1 MLNLQQIQE
10 EYHFGQL
17 ELLSTQVVEGFVT
30 GMHKSPFHG
39 FSVEF
44 VEHRMYNPG
53 ESKKHIDWKLYAKTD
68 KLYVKKYEEETNL
81 RCQILIDISSSMF
94 FPEKQFNKL
103 QFSIFSSAALMQLL
117 NKQKDASGLTLFSD
131 QIEFHA
137 PAKLSLSHRK
147 RMMQELETHLQTKT
161 SRNKASSGTAEILH
175 QIAER
180 LNRRS
185 LVILF
190 SDMFSQDEP
199 EKVFSAL
206 QHFRFKKHEL
216 IIFHVTEPHQEKD
229 LSFPSKPYRFVDIE
243 TGEEA
248 KLNPLEL
255 KTNFKNKMFKFYET
269 LKLKCSQYQIDFV
282 EVDIKQNFNEVLIA
296 FLHKRKRL
304 Y

>member
-1 MLNLQQIQE
+1 MLNLQTIQE
-10 EYHFGQL
+10 EYTFGRL
-17 ELLSTQVVEGFVT
+17 ELLATQVVEGFIT

-81 RCQILIDISSSMF
+81 RCQLIIDTSSSMF
-94 FPEKQFNKL
+94 YPEKQFNKL
-103 QFSIFSSAALMQLL
+103 QFSIFAAASIMQLL
-117 NKQKDASGLTLFSD
+117 HRQKDASGLSLFSD
-131 QIEFHA
+131 TLEFHQT
-137 PAKLSLSHRK
+137 AKLNSSHRK
-147 RMMQELETHLQTKT
+147 RMMLEMEKMLSISTM
-161 SRNKASSGTAEILH
+161 RNKASVGTADLLH
-175 QIAER
+175 DLAER

-199 EKVFSAL
+199 DKVFAAL
-206 QHFRFKKHEL
+206 QHLRFKKHEL
-216 IIFHVTEPHQEKD
+216 ILFHVTEPNKERD
-229 LSFPSKPYRFVDIE
+229 FNFSAKPYRFIDIE

-248 KLNPLEL
+248 KLNPINIKED
-255 KTNFKNKMFKFYET
+255 FSSQMDAFYEE
-269 LKLKCSQYQIDFV
+269 LKLKCSQYKIDFV
-282 EVDIKQNFNEVLIA
+282 EADINQDFNQVLTA
-296 FLHKRKRL
+296 FLLKRQRL

>member
-1 MLNLQQIQE
+1 MLNLQTIQE
-10 EYHFGQL
+10 EYSFGRL
-17 ELLSTQVVEGFVT
+17 ELLATQVVEGFIT

-81 RCQILIDISSSMF
+81 RCQLIIDTSSSMF

-103 QFSIFSSAALMQLL
+103 QFTIFAAASIMQLL
-117 NKQKDASGLTLFSD
+117 HRQKDASGLSLFSD
-131 QIEFHA
+131 ILEFHQT
-137 PAKLSLSHRK
+137 AKLNSSHRK
-147 RMMQELETHLQTKT
+147 RMMLEMEKMLSISTM
-161 SRNKASSGTAEILH
+161 RNKASVGTADLLH
-175 QIAER
+175 DLAER

-206 QHFRFKKHEL
+206 QHLRFKKHEL
-216 IIFHVTEPHQEKD
+216 ILFHVTEPNKERDFHF
-229 LSFPSKPYRFVDIE
+229 SAKPYRFIDIE

-248 KLNPLEL
+248 KLNPINIKED
-255 KTNFKNKMFKFYET
+255 FASQMDAYYEE
-269 LKLKCSQYQIDFV
+269 LKLKCSQYKIDFV
-282 EVDIKQNFNEVLIA
+282 EADINQDFNQVLTA
-296 FLHKRKRL
+296 FLLKRQRL